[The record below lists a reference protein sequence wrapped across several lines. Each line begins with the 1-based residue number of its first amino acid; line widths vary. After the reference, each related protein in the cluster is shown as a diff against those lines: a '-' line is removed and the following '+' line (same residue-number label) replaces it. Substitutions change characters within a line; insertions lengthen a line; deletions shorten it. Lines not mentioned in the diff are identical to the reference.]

1 MYFPHPV
8 VKEITNRNLKIWRYM
23 DLPKFVSML
32 ENQALFFAKASLMS
46 DLLEGQ
52 YPISEKYSPFYRAVF
67 NQLSELVHSM
77 SDRVCLNYWHIN
89 KYESAAMWKLYS
101 NTNEGI
107 AIQSTFGGLANSF
120 KVTREVVVIG
130 KVKYIDYQN
139 ELINP
144 ESLME
149 NVFAPFFHKRRSFEY
164 EHELRAVIFH
174 RAAIENEPLDERI
187 PSELIPNLRKDTLTD
202 SGMFI
207 STDLKCLIEKIYIS
221 PLAEVGLKE
230 KVEAILEKYQL
241 DKTTVQTSLLNGT
254 IK

>member
-1 MYFPHPV
+1 
-8 VKEITNRNLKIWRYM
+8 M
-23 DLPKFVSML
+23 DFPKFVSIL

-52 YPISEKYSPFYRAVF
+52 YPISEKYSPFYQAVF
-67 NQLSELVHSM
+67 AKLSDFTRSM
-77 SDRVCLNYWHIN
+77 GDTVCLNCWHIN
-89 KYESAAMWKLYS
+89 KFESAAMWKLYS
-101 NTNEGI
+101 NNLCSNNNEGI
-107 AIQSTFGGLANSF
+107 AIQSTFGRLTDSF

-144 ESLME
+144 ESLMG
-149 NVFAPFFHKRRSFEY
+149 NLFVPFFHKRRSFEY
-164 EHELRAVIFH
+164 EHELRAVLFH
-174 RAAIENEPLDERI
+174 RAAIENERLDERI
-187 PSELIPNLRKDTLTD
+187 PIELVPNLRNDILTD
-202 SGMFI
+202 NGMFI

-221 PLAEVGLKE
+221 PLANDGLKE

-241 DKTTVQTSLLNGT
+241 NKDTVQTSLLNGT